1 MFDHVIFILGHY
13 PEQEQ
18 EQEAKTIWVT
28 LPRGVASNGE
38 GNLGGWGLH
47 DERSKPATGEESPFP
62 KPWYPN
68 KP

>member
-1 MFDHVIFILGHY
+1 MKCKQTHLNISKKHDSHTLGEILS
-13 PEQEQ
+13 
-18 EQEAKTIWVT
+18 
-28 LPRGVASNGE
+28 PRHLASNGE

-47 DERSKPATGEESPFP
+47 DKRSKPATGEESPFP